1 MTTAALYNN
10 VQQLFEHIHDWRTP
24 DVLVDQS
31 RRIVHNIAL
40 TGRDS
45 KNGYSYS
52 EQALR
57 QAVSLYENKP
67 VFLDHATNISRP
79 HERST
84 RDLAGSIVNPRYA
97 EGRIRSDIQLLDTE
111 AGRTFLALA
120 ESKSPAVG
128 MSHVVLAE
136 RSDDRSV
143 VEVIHDVVS
152 IDAVVFPATTST
164 FSESQRGETSPPF
177 AGSLEAVLADVDS
190 RLPDHVCQLIDN
202 PSATICRK
210 AVFHDKLLLEIEENN
225 QKRQCMIDWNNEVGR
240 TVFGEE
246 LTACASDQPVGDY
259 WSADRLCVV
268 LETSDPAN
276 VRQVEQL
283 QSQLQQATD
292 ERDQLHE
299 QFQKLQSEQRDSEQ
313 LQEIERLLAESDL
326 PETVVSD
333 VFRDQLL
340 AAPDA
345 DTRKLLIEERKH
357 LLQRSLPQQPFSRE
371 RRTCSEPILT
381 DAAVIASIKQ
391 QRASVLLVI
400 G

>member
-1 MTTAALYNN
+1 MTTATLHNN
-10 VQQLFEHIHDWRTP
+10 VQQLCEHIHDWRTP

-31 RRIVHNIAL
+31 RRIVHNIAW

-45 KNGYSYS
+45 KNGYRYS

-67 VFLDHATNISRP
+67 VFLDHAANISRP

-84 RDLAGSIVNPRYA
+84 RDLAGSIVNPRYE

-136 RSDDRSV
+136 RSGDRSV

-164 FSESQRGETSPPF
+164 FSESQREATSIPL
-177 AGSLEAVLADVDS
+177 AGSLEAVLADVDN
-190 RLPDHVCQLIDN
+190 RLPNHVRRLIDN
-202 PSATICRK
+202 PAATIYRK
-210 AVFHDKLLLEIEENN
+210 ALFHDKLLLEIEEND
-225 QKRQCMIDWNNEVGR
+225 QKRQCVIDWQLEDDR
-240 TVFGEE
+240 TVLGEE
-246 LTACASDQPVGDY
+246 LTTCAADQPAGDR
-259 WSADRLCVV
+259 WSAGRLHSV
-268 LETSDPAN
+268 LAN
-276 VRQVEQL
+276 NRQVEQL

-292 ERDQLHE
+292 ERDQLRE
-299 QFQKLQSEQRDSEQ
+299 QLQRLQSEQRDAEQ

-326 PETVVSD
+326 PEAAVSD

-345 DTRKLLIEERKH
+345 NTRTLLLEERQH
-357 LLQRSLPQQPFSRE
+357 LLQRSFPQQPFSRE
-371 RRTCSEPILT
+371 RRTGSAPILT
-381 DAAVIASIKQ
+381 DAAIISSIKQ
-391 QRASVLLVI
+391 QRASVLLGI